1 MNVLGIDYGTRKIG
15 IALGSSIT
23 KTARPLSLLPVDN
36 TVQESLKKLLTTWR
50 VQKIVLGHPGDDPRN
65 TALLESLNDFKKNSL
80 DPLGIPIDFW
90 TEQGSS
96 QEAQMLM
103 SDYPNTSRDAIAAM
117 LVLQSYLENSKIN

>member
-23 KTARPLSLLPVDN
+23 KTARPLLLLPVDN
-36 TVQESLKKLLTTWR
+36 TVQESVKKLLTTWR